1 VAQVSHSHLRL
12 DVENKLEQLETSVE
26 RLLGVGGAGC
36 GRGGGGGGDRVE
48 GDEDAGRGGGDGGVK
63 EQMMREVLGRLR
75 AHILQVLC
83 IVTLYCNFTRALT
96 FEIFL

>member
-1 VAQVSHSHLRL
+1 MLKTNWSSW
-12 DVENKLEQLETSVE
+12 KLPLSDCWAWAG
-26 RLLGVGGAGC
+26 RGAAA
-36 GRGGGGGGDRVE
+36 GGGGGGDSVE